1 MEEEISEIKKY
12 FELNKNG
19 NTTHLNVWDAVRA
32 VLRGKFV
39 TLNKQIRRTKINN
52 LSFHLRKSLKE
63 KSK

>member
-19 NTTHLNVWDAVRA
+19 NTTHPNVWDAVRA